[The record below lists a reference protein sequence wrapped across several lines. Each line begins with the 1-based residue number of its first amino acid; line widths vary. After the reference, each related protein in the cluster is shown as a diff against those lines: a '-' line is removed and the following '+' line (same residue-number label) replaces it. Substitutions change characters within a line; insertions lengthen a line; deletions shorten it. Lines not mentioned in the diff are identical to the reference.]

1 MIARVMYWSS
11 PLAVTASL
19 VFLWSVA
26 SAQGWVSPVFVPSPM
41 AAATALLHGVSEG
54 SLAMQTWHT
63 TLRMVQGWLLAC
75 LVGIGVGAAVGVS
88 AFARRW
94 IAPTLEMIRPLP
106 ASAILPLA
114 IGLLGLSPTMVL
126 SVVAFGSVWP
136 VLLGTVHGF
145 SSVDPRLGEVARCL
159 RLSRADFI
167 LKIGI
172 PNAMPDILSGMR
184 ISLTI
189 ALIVAIVGEMIAAQQ
204 GLGRAILM
212 AARSFQSADLFAGL
226 ILLGLLGFVSNAA
239 LAAVDKKVLRW
250 QSK

>member
-1 MIARVMYWSS
+1 MILRAISVIR
-11 PLAVTASL
+11 PL
-19 VFLWSVA
+19 SVA
-26 SAQGWVSPVFVPSPM
+26 AGLVALWWAASSHGWVSAVFVPSPQ
-41 AAATALLHGVSEG
+41 AAAASLIHGLTEG
-54 SLAMQTWHT
+54 VLAMQTWQT
-63 TLRMVQGWLLAC
+63 TMRMAQGWLLAC
-75 LVGIGVGAAVGVS
+75 LVGIALGAAVGVS
-88 AFARRW
+88 SFARAW
-94 IAPTLEMIRPLP
+94 IAPTLELVRPLP

-114 IGLLGLSPTMVL
+114 IGLLGLSSNMVL
-126 SVVAFGSVWP
+126 SVVAFGSLWP

-145 SSVDPRLGEVARCL
+145 SSVDPRLNEVARCL
-159 RLSRADFI
+159 RLTRTEFI

-172 PNAMPDILSGMR
+172 PNAMPDILAGMR

-226 ILLGLLGFVSNAA
+226 ILLGVLGFVSNAA
-239 LAAVDKKVLRW
+239 LAAVDRRVLRW

>member
-1 MIARVMYWSS
+1 MIRRVFSLIS
-11 PLAVTASL
+11 PLVVLAGL
-19 VFLWSVA
+19 VALWSVA
-26 SAQGWVSPVFVPSPM
+26 SSHEWVSPVFVPSPQ
-41 AAATALLHGVSEG
+41 AAAMSLMHGITEG
-54 SLAMQTWHT
+54 TLAKQTWQT

-75 LVGIGVGAAVGVS
+75 LVGIALGAAVGVS
-88 AFARRW
+88 SFARRW

-114 IGLLGLSPTMVL
+114 IGLLGLSPSMVL
-126 SVVAFGSVWP
+126 SVVAFGSLWP

-145 SSVDPRLGEVARCL
+145 SSVDLRLNEVARCL
-159 RLSRADFI
+159 RLTRTEFVM
-167 LKIGI
+167 KIGI
-172 PNAMPDILSGMR
+172 PNAMPDILAGMR

-226 ILLGLLGFVSNAA
+226 ILLGMLGFVSNAA
-239 LAAVDKKVLRW
+239 LAGIDKRLLRW
-250 QSK
+250 QAR